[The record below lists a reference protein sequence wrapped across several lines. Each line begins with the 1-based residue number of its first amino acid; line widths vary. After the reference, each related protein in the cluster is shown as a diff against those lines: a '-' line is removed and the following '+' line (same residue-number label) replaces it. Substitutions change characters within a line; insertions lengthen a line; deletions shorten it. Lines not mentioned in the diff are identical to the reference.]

1 MDGLYAIVDVPH
13 PHDVSPAD
21 VCRAVVMGGARTV
34 QLRAKS
40 ATTEQRVAYLKAML
54 PYCRAGG
61 APLIANDDV
70 NAAVEAGADGVHLG
84 QDDLDA
90 FPNLRGR
97 KLIVGVSTHS
107 VDQFKAALKLR
118 PTYVAYGPI
127 QNTKSKANPDPA
139 VGFEQLLEVCRLA
152 TVPVVAIG
160 GLNAET
166 GAKAIGLGAA
176 SAAVISALV
185 ADAPNKILA
194 KARRLT
200 TAFDNAAH
208 PLPFAEVCRRIPV
221 LSAEQLTDI
230 ARWSDDVG
238 LHVTFGL
245 PARFRPF
252 VEGGT
257 VKYRRS
263 DVLDLTY
270 ALGKRAEETWE
281 AWSDRMESDDAASG
295 TLVQLRKR

>member
-13 PHDVSPAD
+13 PHGLSPAD
-21 VCRAVVMGGARTV
+21 VCRAVVMGGARAV

-40 ATTEQRVAYLKAML
+40 ATTQQRVAYLKGML
-54 PYCRAGG
+54 PYCRAAG

-70 NAAVEAGADGVHLG
+70 TAAVEAGADGVHLG
-84 QDDLDA
+84 QDDLDS
-90 FPNLRGR
+90 FPILRGR
-97 KLIVGVSTHS
+97 KLHVGVSTHS
-107 VDQFKAALKLR
+107 VAQFKAALKLR
-118 PTYVAYGPI
+118 PTYVAFGPI
-127 QNTKSKANPDPA
+127 LATTSKADPDPA
-139 VGFEQLLEVCRLA
+139 VGFDQLLEVCRLA
-152 TVPVVAIG
+152 TTPVVAIG
-160 GLNAET
+160 GLAGES
-166 GAKAIGLGAA
+166 GAKAIGLGA
-176 SAAVISALV
+176 SSIAVISALV

-200 TAFDNAAH
+200 TAFDNAAQ
-208 PLPFAEVCRRIPV
+208 PLPFSEVCRRIPV

-238 LHVTFGL
+238 LHVTLGL

-257 VKYRRS
+257 VKYRSS
-263 DVLDLTY
+263 DVLDLTH
-270 ALGKRAEETWE
+270 ALGKRAEETWQ
-281 AWSDRMESDDAASG
+281 AWSERMESDEAATG